1 MTEANPTEIHF
12 ATNRRQP
19 HAEGGP
25 FGNRFHTDGPHFF
38 EVGRAQVTWRDADI
52 EKRDWDRY
60 EVTYELEK
68 GVGPRVRPLVAGRPP
83 ELHRK
88 PRTDGSPGSAKLFR
102 QLRGAMR
109 ENRRDLLVYIH
120 GFANDFD
127 NAMARAAQLKER
139 YRITPNGDGRPGEPY
154 APYVFAFS
162 WPADGKVQPPW
173 KYASDRED
181 AALSGVAMARALRK
195 LVDFL
200 DDGEPCGRRL
210 HLVAHSMGNWA
221 LRHAVLGLRAL
232 MDEGR
237 LPKIFDNVFLMA
249 ADEDEDCFERPDKL
263 AALTEMAGA
272 VHVYHSRD
280 DLALK
285 LSDATKGNMDRL
297 GANGPRSFSGL
308 SARITAIDCRK
319 VDDTGPAHGNHQYY
333 RLRREVIEDVR
344 QVLNGRLEP
353 DEIRGRQVVES
364 GRRYRI
370 ATERAKKPRRATP
383 ERARI

>member
-1 MTEANPTEIHF
+1 MTRAIPTEIYF

-19 HAEGGP
+19 RKKGGP

-38 EVGRAQVTWRDADI
+38 EVGRARVTWRDAKI
-52 EKRDWDRY
+52 EDRDWDRY
-60 EVTYELEK
+60 QVTYELEK
-68 GVGPRVRPLVAGRPP
+68 GIKPKARLLAAGHAP

-88 PRTDGSPGSAKLFR
+88 VPSDGSPGSAKLFK
-102 QLRGAMR
+102 QLRAAMQ
-109 ENRRDLLVYIH
+109 EHERDVLVYIH

-127 NAMARAAQLKER
+127 NAIARAAQLKEL
-139 YRITPNGDGRPGEPY
+139 YRITPHDNGQPGKPY
-154 APYVFAFS
+154 QPYVLAFC
-162 WPADGKVQPPW
+162 WPSDGKVQPPW

-195 LVDFL
+195 FVDFL
-200 DDGEPCGRRL
+200 HEGEPCRRRL

-221 LRHAVLGLRAL
+221 LRHAVIGLRAL

-237 LPKIFDNVFLMA
+237 LPKIFDNAFLMA
-249 ADEDEDCFERPDKL
+249 ADEDEDCFEVPEKL

-285 LSDATKGNMDRL
+285 VSDTTKGNMDRL
-297 GANGPRSFSGL
+297 GANGPRSFSGI
-308 SARITAIDCRK
+308 SARIAAVDCSK
-319 VDDTGPAHGNHQYY
+319 VDFTEVAHGNHQYY
-333 RLRREVIEDVR
+333 RLRPEVIADVR
-344 QVLNGRLEP
+344 QVLDGRLEP
-353 DEIRGRQVVES
+353 DEIPGRQVVES

-370 ATERAKKPRRATP
+370 GK
-383 ERARI
+383 